1 LKILQSKKK
10 ANKKNENEIYQEK
23 NTWKVESKKNTS
35 LKIILDYKNGDQ
47 IWQNKK
53 FNEDEI

>member
-23 NTWKVESKKNTS
+23 NIWKVESKKNTS

-53 FNEDEI
+53 FNKDEI

>member
-1 LKILQSKKK
+1 MKILQSKKK

-23 NTWKVESKKNTS
+23 NIWKVESKKNTS

-53 FNEDEI
+53 FNKDEI